1 MPHNVESAGKMNP
14 NNIFEMAQ
22 QIAKNIPPPGEG
34 ENIDIPNMV
43 KYVTQSVTQMMGTG
57 DVDFSGIV
65 KSFENMQNQPRV
77 AQPEQKKVAQ
87 ELVDPKDIDR
97 GDKHFEELND
107 DTDADEFRPRTK
119 DLHFTL
125 NVDLEDFYKGKIK
138 KLAIHR
144 KRIQKDASGKTKVVE
159 EKKKIAINIDPGMRD
174 DQVIRFNKEADE
186 LPGYETGDIVITLC
200 ENPHGYFEREGD
212 NLFIVKKVSLYEA
225 LAVTCGREIDLNIKH
240 LDGTYLSL
248 KTNKKALHSNEGIR
262 KVKGEGMPYY
272 KKDGFGD
279 LFVRFNL
286 IIPDTI
292 DKSKIDM
299 LREIFP
305 GYNEGS
311 GVTDRS
317 VVKVRNLEDV
327 TEADMEALEYGYSDS
342 DDESEYSESSEE
354 SYEEPKRGEKKLP
367 HAVEKIAGRRKGR

>member
-1 MPHNVESAGKMNP
+1 MSNNDGRLNP
-14 NNIFEMAQ
+14 NNIFEIAQ
-22 QIAKNIPPPGEG
+22 QIAKNMPPPGEG
-34 ENIDIPNMV
+34 ENIDLPNMV
-43 KYVTQSVTQMMGTG
+43 KYVTQSVSQMMGTG

-65 KSFENMQNQPRV
+65 KSFEQLQPNT
-77 AQPEQKKVAQ
+77 PDKVYRNAPDVNRNR
-87 ELVDPKDIDR
+87 EGLVDPKDVDR

-107 DTDADEFRPRTK
+107 DSDADEFRPRTK

-125 NVDLEDFYKGKIK
+125 NVDLEDFYKGKTK

-144 KRIQKDASGKTKVVE
+144 KRIQKDAAGKTKVVE
-159 EKKKIAINIDPGMRD
+159 EKKKIAINIEPGMRD

-225 LAVTCGREIDLNIKH
+225 LAVTCGRDIDLNIKH
-240 LDGTYLSL
+240 LDGSFLSL

-262 KVKGEGMPYY
+262 KIKGEGMPYY
-272 KKDGFGD
+272 KKEGFGD

-286 IIPDTI
+286 IIPDSI

-305 GYNEGS
+305 GYNDS
-311 GVTDRS
+311 VTDRS
-317 VVKVRNLEDV
+317 TLRACTLEDV
-327 TEADMEALEYGYSDS
+327 TEADMEALDYDYSS
-342 DDESEYSESSEE
+342 EDDESEYSEESEE